1 MELTDWLREARDVL
15 TAQGYTCAYLAIYG
29 SQNYGLALDTLDY
42 RSDVDV
48 KCAVLPSL
56 SQLAREESVPPVTL
70 DWRGGQIDVKDARR
84 FVEVAMRMNPAYL
97 ETLVTP
103 HALALCPAF
112 ETVRAQ
118 VQPLLER
125 DPAGFL
131 QACCGMGRQKVKALC
146 HPYPAAMEKLR
157 RFGYD
162 GKQAHH
168 LYRLLLVMRAFCET
182 GRYVLEPPASERD
195 FLLALKRNE
204 LPLDRVQALTADWL
218 AQMETICAEHGGRSR
233 GPGGPGKRMKRA
245 VCEAIEAHAREEA
258 LLSAVPAVDHA
269 QAEDT
274 WPTL

>member
-1 MELTDWLREARDVL
+1 MKCESALNQSG
-15 TAQGYTCAYLAIYG
+15 TAA
-29 SQNYGLALDTLDY
+29 
-42 RSDVDV
+42 
-48 KCAVLPSL
+48 LPSL
-56 SQLAREESVPPVTL
+56 KRRRQGFCLPGKTGKRGKTAVFDHLREDIASV
-70 DWRGGQIDVKDARR
+70 
-84 FVEVAMRMNPAYL
+84 
-97 ETLVTP
+97 
-103 HALALCPAF
+103 
-112 ETVRAQ
+112 
-118 VQPLLER
+118 LER

-195 FLLALKRNE
+195 FLIALKRNA

-218 AQMETICAEHGGRSR
+218 AQMEAICARHGGRSR
-233 GPGGPGKRMKRA
+233 DPGGPGKRMKRA
-245 VCEAIEAHAREEA
+245 VCEAIEAHVREEA

-269 QAEDT
+269 QEEDAWRT
-274 WPTL
+274 S